1 MKLVVDKDIC
11 IGCGACAA
19 ICPDVFEI
27 DEDGLAVSVV
37 DEVNEEVMEDAIDA
51 KEGCPVNA
59 IKEDVAEDTTDEQ
72 EDNEEEKENNQE
84 N

>member
-27 DEDGLAVSVV
+27 DDEGLATSIASEVSE
-37 DEVNEEVMEDAIDA
+37 DVMDDAIDA
-51 KEGCPVNA
+51 KEGCPVDA
-59 IKEDVAEDTTDEQ
+59 IKEDK
-72 EDNEEEKENNQE
+72 EEEK
-84 N
+84 

>member
-11 IGCGACAA
+11 IGCGACQA

-27 DEDGLAVSVV
+27 EDDGLAIAVK
-37 DEVNEEVMEDAIDA
+37 EEINEEIAEDAIDA

-59 IKEDVAEDTTDEQ
+59 IKEDT
-72 EDNEEEKENNQE
+72 EE
-84 N
+84 